1 MSPGKSNLRIIMPN
15 RILLCCV
22 LLLSFT
28 AGCADDATTLAQAHA
43 TATTLLQEAQTTR
56 ATLAAKLSTIPA
68 SDPSRA
74 NVQSQLN
81 ELDQIVA
88 TAQTSLPKLDAAA
101 AATTQPAI
109 DRAIVQAA
117 SAIPYG
123 SLAVAVVGLIFGIVK
138 HVQNGNLV
146 EKTEDAEKA
155 FEQVVDALDAAL
167 PTPTADQQAKVN
179 AVLDS
184 DVKAKVAAV
193 RTA

>member
-1 MSPGKSNLRIIMPN
+1 MSSAKSELRFIMKN
-15 RILLCCV
+15 RTLLCCV
-22 LLLSFT
+22 LLLSLT
-28 AGCADDATTLAQAHA
+28 AGCADDAATLAQAHA
-43 TATTLLQEAQTTR
+43 TATTLVQEAQTTR
-56 ATLAAKLSTIPA
+56 ATLAAKLSTMPA

-81 ELDQIVA
+81 QLDQIISTVQ
-88 TAQTSLPKLDAAA
+88 TALPKLDAAA

-109 DRAIVQAA
+109 DPAIVQAA
-117 SAIPYG
+117 GAIPYG

-138 HVQNGNLV
+138 HIQNGNLV
-146 EKTEDAEKA
+146 EKTADAEKA
-155 FEQVVDALDAAL
+155 FEQVVGALDAAL
-167 PTPTADQQAKVN
+167 PSPTPDQQAKVN